1 MFTSCIGVFILW
13 TLIIRGLFRNREKLT
28 LNGEHELHGLARAVL
43 IRFLTIRFITPV
55 LYILVWNY
63 LYCTFMPP
71 PPQEKTKESFKCLIR

>member
-13 TLIIRGLFRNREKLT
+13 TLTIRGLFRNREKLT
-28 LNGEHELHGLARAVL
+28 LNGEHELHGLARTVL

-71 PPQEKTKESFKCLIR
+71 PPPRKNKGII